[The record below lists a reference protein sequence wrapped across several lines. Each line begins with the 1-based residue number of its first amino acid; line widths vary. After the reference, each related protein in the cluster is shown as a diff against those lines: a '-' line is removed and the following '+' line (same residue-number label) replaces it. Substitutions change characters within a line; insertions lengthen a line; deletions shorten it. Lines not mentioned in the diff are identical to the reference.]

1 MVNHPP
7 PTPGT
12 DPGDPAG
19 PDPAP
24 GGRTPDTGPGDDEG
38 PGPGGEPPAE
48 STADRSP
55 DAAPAP
61 AADPS
66 TGTGAPPDADPSTG
80 TGAPPNGDDEPA
92 NEADRAAE
100 AEVESMWRAAR
111 VGRPD
116 GRPSASW
123 PIPEPESDA
132 APVRDFSALEDTG
145 AGDAIIR
152 SDVWAT
158 VAFAGLAGLAAAYPD
173 TFTPVSVPFDLV
185 LFAVGTLAL
194 LWAYIAGLLR
204 SRREAVALGGLFFLA
219 GNVAPTRVRRAFH
232 ALLAIQVV
240 AAVATAAVRP
250 FTELA
255 FGVLVPAFGVGF
267 MALWSARQGRFPPK
281 T

>member
-24 GGRTPDTGPGDDEG
+24 GGWTAGTGAGEE
-38 PGPGGEPPAE
+38 PGPGGDPPAE
-48 STADRSP
+48 STADPSP
-55 DAAPAP
+55 DAAPA
-61 AADPS
+61 
-66 TGTGAPPDADPSTG
+66 T
-80 TGAPPNGDDEPA
+80 
-92 NEADRAAE
+92 EADRAAE

-123 PIPEPESDA
+123 PIPEPEPEA
-132 APVRDFSALEDTG
+132 APARDFSALEDTG

-173 TFTPVSVPFDLV
+173 TFTSVSVPFDLV

-219 GNVAPTRVRRAFH
+219 GNVAPTRVRRGFH
-232 ALLAIQVV
+232 ALLAVQVV

-255 FGVLVPAFGVGF
+255 FGVLVPAFGVGL